1 MILDAMTEAQT
12 STFPQ
17 STPASSTDQ
26 LPPNKYP
33 TLTSEHLKLKMRL
46 SPLQQV
52 EEALLRRLAP
62 PGSPDFE
69 ATHLA
74 SLTNLPYSV
83 RSANG
88 SHEVAVN
95 SLTPWKNAFNRL
107 MPPTARLS
115 VETQDIDFEDPN
127 DPGVVLQACSEDMI
141 TLWSDPTVKELLQVR
156 RLRLQDMAGL

>member
-1 MILDAMTEAQT
+1 MILDAMTDAQT
-12 STFPQ
+12 SPFPP

-26 LPPNKYP
+26 LPANKYP

-62 PGSPDFE
+62 AGSPDFE

-74 SLTNLPYSV
+74 SLTDLPYSV

-107 MPPTARLS
+107 IPTPRLS
-115 VETQDIDFEDPN
+115 VQTHDIDFDDSK
-127 DPGVVLQACSEDMI
+127 DPGVVLQACSDDMV
-141 TLWSDPTVKELLQVR
+141 TLWNDATVKELLQAR